1 MRVDIK
7 LSENSIDGAIKKL
20 QKYKRR
26 LQGRL
31 DKYIEALCEIGINT
45 IDAEINAIDPETFG
59 GEPDATAFSTK
70 EPSPDGHCKMR
81 IKLTGNDVLFIEFSA
96 GITYGTDSYPLPS
109 GKGYGMGTYPDGK
122 GFWNNPDGWYYK
134 DEGNPYAD
142 ENGLVHSYGN
152 PAYMPMYHAIES
164 IRFQMWY
171 AAWEIFWTG
180 V

>member
-1 MRVDIK
+1 MRLDIK
-7 LSENSIDGAIKKL
+7 LSENSINHAIKKL
-20 QKYKRR
+20 EHYRDR

-31 DKYIEALCEIGINT
+31 DKFVDALCDLGIDT
-45 IDAEINAIDPETFG
+45 INAEINAIDPDMFA
-59 GEPDATAFSTK
+59 GEPDATASK
-70 EPSPDGHCKMR
+70 KPESAPEGHSKMR
-81 IKLTGNDVLFIEFSA
+81 IRLTGKDVLFIEFSA
-96 GITYGTDSYPLPS
+96 GITYGTNSYPLPS
-109 GKGYGMGTYPDGK
+109 GKGYGMGTFSKY
-122 GFWNNPDGWYYK
+122 GFWDNPDGWYYK

-142 ENGLVHSYGN
+142 PDTHLVHSYGN